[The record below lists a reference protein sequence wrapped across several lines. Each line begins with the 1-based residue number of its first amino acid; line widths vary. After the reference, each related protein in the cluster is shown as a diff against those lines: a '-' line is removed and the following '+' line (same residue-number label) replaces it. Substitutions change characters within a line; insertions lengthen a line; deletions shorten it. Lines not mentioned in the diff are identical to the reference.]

1 MSYKLPPLP
10 DEVTR
15 PIIPMPIKAE
25 VRSMDDVISELEEV
39 TADLAVEMDRIR
51 GLLEQRREA
60 RFEREMN
67 DVARRCDN
75 EVN

>member
-15 PIIPMPIKAE
+15 PIIPMPLQVKTF
-25 VRSMDDVISELEEV
+25 DDVLDEMQEALAGLKEELTKLQ
-39 TADLAVEMDRIR
+39 TA
-51 GLLEQRREA
+51 LES
-60 RFEREMN
+60 RFESEMN
-67 DVARRCDN
+67 DVAKRCDN

>member
-15 PIIPMPIKAE
+15 PIIPMPIQVKTF
-25 VRSMDDVISELEEV
+25 DDVLDEMEEALTGLKEELARLQ
-39 TADLAVEMDRIR
+39 TA
-51 GLLEQRREA
+51 LED
-60 RFEREMN
+60 RFERDMN
-67 DVARRCDN
+67 EVARRCDN

>member
-10 DEVTR
+10 DEIR
-15 PIIPMPIKAE
+15 PIIPRPIKKVKTFDDVLDEMEEALAGLKAE
-25 VRSMDDVISELEEV
+25 VARLQTALE
-39 TADLAVEMDRIR
+39 D
-51 GLLEQRREA
+51 
-60 RFEREMN
+60 RFERDMN

>member
-15 PIIPMPIKAE
+15 PIIPMPIQVKTF
-25 VRSMDDVISELEEV
+25 DDVLDDMEVALTGLKEEV
-39 TADLAVEMDRIR
+39 ARLQTA
-51 GLLEQRREA
+51 LED
-60 RFEREMN
+60 RFESEMN

>member
-15 PIIPMPIKAE
+15 PIIPMPIQVKTF
-25 VRSMDDVISELEEV
+25 DDVLDEMEEALTGLKEEV
-39 TADLAVEMDRIR
+39 ARLQTA
-51 GLLEQRREA
+51 LES

-67 DVARRCDN
+67 EVARRCGD
-75 EVN
+75 V

>member
-1 MSYKLPPLP
+1 MSYKLPRLP
-10 DEVTR
+10 DEVR
-15 PIIPMPIKAE
+15 PIIPMPIKK
-25 VRSMDDVISELEEV
+25 VKTFDDVLDEMEVALAGLKEEV
-39 TADLAVEMDRIR
+39 ARLQSA
-51 GLLEQRREA
+51 LED

>member
-15 PIIPMPIKAE
+15 PIIPMPIQVKTF
-25 VRSMDDVISELEEV
+25 DDVLDEMEEALAGLKEEV
-39 TADLAVEMDRIR
+39 ARLQSA
-51 GLLEQRREA
+51 LED

-67 DVARRCDN
+67 EVARRCGD
-75 EVN
+75 V

>member
-15 PIIPMPIKAE
+15 PIIPMPIQVKTF
-25 VRSMDDVISELEEV
+25 DDVLDDMEVALTGLKEEV
-39 TADLAVEMDRIR
+39 ARLQTA
-51 GLLEQRREA
+51 LED

-67 DVARRCDN
+67 EVARRCGD
-75 EVN
+75 V